1 MPDFIRIDSQETAV
15 IGASVAKDE
24 ACRII
29 YITDG
34 SGKLT
39 VGDKVI
45 PFGKNEVFA
54 IPPETELNTASE
66 TGYQRIMIR
75 IGSTDILSQFD
86 GVTKV
91 SDNHTKDVRN
101 LITMLNRE
109 CAVYNPSHAEYID
122 RLMLLIVTL
131 IAMLNI
137 KESDRPYVERIE
149 NMLTSNVSN
158 SAFVLDSIYS
168 VAPDFTKDYVRRI
181 FKQKTGFTP
190 KAYLN
195 NLRIKKAK
203 ELLLD
208 KKAKYN
214 VKQTAIACGFNDQYY
229 FSRMF
234 KRATGISPDRYKR
247 QIQ

>member
-39 VGDKVI
+39 FGDKVI

-122 RLMLLIVTL
+122 RLMQLIVTL

>member
-122 RLMLLIVTL
+122 RLMQLIVTL

-168 VAPDFTKDYVRRI
+168 VSPDFTKDYVRRI

>member
-54 IPPETELNTASE
+54 IPSETELNTASE

-122 RLMLLIVTL
+122 RLMQLIVTL

>member
-34 SGKLT
+34 SGKFT

-122 RLMLLIVTL
+122 RLMQLIVTL

>member
-109 CAVYNPSHAEYID
+109 CAVYNPSHAEQID
-122 RLMLLIVTL
+122 RLMQLIVTL

>member
-122 RLMLLIVTL
+122 RLMQLIVTL

-181 FKQKTGFTP
+181 FNQKTGFTP

>member
-1 MPDFIRIDSQETAV
+1 MPDFIRIDSQETEV

-122 RLMLLIVTL
+122 RLMQLIVTL

>member
-122 RLMLLIVTL
+122 RLMQLIVTL

>member
-1 MPDFIRIDSQETAV
+1 MADFIRIDSQETAV

-34 SGKLT
+34 SGKMT
-39 VGDKVI
+39 IGDKII
-45 PFGKNEVFA
+45 PFGKNDIFA
-54 IPPETELNTASE
+54 IPPETELSTASE
-66 TGYQRIMIR
+66 SGYRRIMIR
-75 IGSTDILSQFD
+75 IGNADILSQFD

-91 SDNHTKDVRN
+91 SDNHKKDVRT
-101 LITMLNRE
+101 LIAMLNRE
-109 CAVYNPSHAEYID
+109 NAVYNPSHAEYID
-122 RLMLLIVTL
+122 HLMRLIVSL

-149 NMLTSNVSN
+149 NMLTNNLSN
-158 SAFVLDSIYS
+158 SGFVLDSIYS

-181 FKQKTGFTP
+181 FKQKTGMTP

-208 KKAKYN
+208 KKVKYS
-214 VKQTAIACGFNDQYY
+214 VKQTAVACGFNDQYY

-234 KRATGISPDRYKR
+234 KRATGLSPDHYKR
-247 QIQ
+247 QIS

>member
-122 RLMLLIVTL
+122 RLMQLIVTL

-181 FKQKTGFTP
+181 FKQKTGFAP

>member
-1 MPDFIRIDSQETAV
+1 MADFIRIDSQETAV

-122 RLMLLIVTL
+122 RLMQLIVTL

>member
-75 IGSTDILSQFD
+75 IGNTDILSQFD

-122 RLMLLIVTL
+122 RLMQLIVTL

>member
-122 RLMLLIVTL
+122 RLMQLIVTL

-158 SAFVLDSIYS
+158 SAFVLDSIY
-168 VAPDFTKDYVRRI
+168 
-181 FKQKTGFTP
+181 
-190 KAYLN
+190 
-195 NLRIKKAK
+195 
-203 ELLLD
+203 
-208 KKAKYN
+208 
-214 VKQTAIACGFNDQYY
+214 
-229 FSRMF
+229 
-234 KRATGISPDRYKR
+234 
-247 QIQ
+247 